1 MSSNLVGC
9 TIFELKRGRE
19 VKFAISFFCVKKG
32 LIDGPCH
39 RSHLFHARNFG
50 ELIDFQLE
58 VFTIPKAIRLFD
70 QPADF
75 IIEAFHFSIADMPK
89 SPETDNSVKFIPDC
103 SSHAF
108 SFRNAGLFC
117 EFDPAMECDISMIG
131 SFCTHVNHFQRFFE
145 HISIPQFLKIS
156 PHIV

>member
-39 RSHLFHARNFG
+39 RTHLFHARNFG

-103 SSHAF
+103 PGHAF
-108 SFRNAGLFC
+108 
-117 EFDPAMECDISMIG
+117 
-131 SFCTHVNHFQRFFE
+131 
-145 HISIPQFLKIS
+145 
-156 PHIV
+156 

>member
-1 MSSNLVGC
+1 MKIAVFRPYR
-9 TIFELKRGRE
+9 TAIF
-19 VKFAISFFCVKKG
+19 C

-39 RSHLFHARNFG
+39 KSHLFHARNFG

-103 SSHAF
+103 PGHAF